1 MIFGTGCDIVE
12 ISRFKKWVGEES
24 LFIERFFNP
33 NEFPSDS
40 MRVQR
45 KCEHLA
51 SRFAAKEAF
60 SKALGTGVRDFS
72 LDEVW
77 VRNTELGK
85 PELVVEGKALEI
97 LEKMCGKDAC
107 VHVSLSHEKKYAV
120 ACVII
125 EVR

>member
-1 MIFGTGCDIVE
+1 MIFGIGCDIADV
-12 ISRFKKWVGEES
+12 SRFEKWVSDINMYG
-24 LFIERFFNP
+24 RFFNP

>member
-1 MIFGTGCDIVE
+1 MIFGIGCDIADV
-12 ISRFKKWVGEES
+12 SRFEKWVSDSNMYG
-24 LFIERFFNP
+24 RFFNP

-45 KCEHLA
+45 KCEHFA
-51 SRFAAKEAF
+51 SRFAATEAF

>member
-1 MIFGTGCDIVE
+1 MIFGIGCDIADV
-12 ISRFKKWVGEES
+12 SRFEKWVADSNMYG
-24 LFIERFFNP
+24 RFFNP

-40 MRVQR
+40 MRLQR

-97 LEKMCGKDAC
+97 LEKICGKDAC

>member
-1 MIFGTGCDIVE
+1 MIFGIGCDIADV
-12 ISRFKKWVGEES
+12 SRFEKWVADSNMYG
-24 LFIERFFNP
+24 RFFNP

>member
-1 MIFGTGCDIVE
+1 MIFGIGCDIADV
-12 ISRFKKWVGEES
+12 SRFEKWVADSNMYG
-24 LFIERFFNP
+24 RFFNP

-97 LEKMCGKDAC
+97 LEKICGKDAC